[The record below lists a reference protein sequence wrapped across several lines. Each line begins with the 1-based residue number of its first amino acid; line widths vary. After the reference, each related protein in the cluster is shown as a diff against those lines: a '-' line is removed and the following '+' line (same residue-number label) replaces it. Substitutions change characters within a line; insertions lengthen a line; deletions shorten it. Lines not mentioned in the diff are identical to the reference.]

1 MEQLNFD
8 TLKQLLNEKKY
19 REFITYISKFEE
31 VDIAEFL
38 QELDD
43 EKLIIAFRSLP
54 KDIAADVF
62 SYLPIDFQQLI
73 IAKITDVEINRIIED
88 LYIDDAVDM
97 LDELPANLVKKVL
110 KNASVSTRNTINK
123 FLKYDDDTAGSIM
136 TAEFIDL
143 KQDMNVKTAIDRIRK
158 IGKDK
163 ESIYTCYVIDKNRKL
178 EGVISIKDLLLSDDD
193 KIISSIMDK
202 NFVSAKTSDDQETV
216 ANLFSKYDLLA
227 LPVVDNENRLVGIV
241 TIDDAVDVISEEAEE
256 DFEKMAALI
265 PSETPYLQTSVF
277 KLYKN
282 RILWLIVLMFA
293 GMISGYILSAKEEVI
308 ATVPILVS
316 FIPMLNDTGGNCG
329 SQTATIVIRGLTS
342 GELSTKNWLKIWWK
356 ELRVALL
363 VGITLVTFNLI
374 RVMFLTPWGNYNNL
388 VEKWQVALIVCLSL
402 LITIIISKSL
412 GALLPLLA
420 KKLKLDPAVCASPLI
435 TTIVDASAILI
446 YFALACAII
455 PNLL

>member
-293 GMISGYILSAKEEVI
+293 GMDISCQQK
-308 ATVPILVS
+308 
-316 FIPMLNDTGGNCG
+316 
-329 SQTATIVIRGLTS
+329 
-342 GELSTKNWLKIWWK
+342 KK
-356 ELRVALL
+356 
-363 VGITLVTFNLI
+363 
-374 RVMFLTPWGNYNNL
+374 
-388 VEKWQVALIVCLSL
+388 
-402 LITIIISKSL
+402 
-412 GALLPLLA
+412 LLPQYRFLFRLYQ
-420 KKLKLDPAVCASPLI
+420 C
-435 TTIVDASAILI
+435 
-446 YFALACAII
+446 
-455 PNLL
+455 

>member
-216 ANLFSKYDLLA
+216 ANLFSKYDLI
-227 LPVVDNENRLVGIV
+227 GIS
-241 TIDDAVDVISEEAEE
+241 VI
-256 DFEKMAALI
+256 
-265 PSETPYLQTSVF
+265 F
-277 KLYKN
+277 KL
-282 RILWLIVLMFA
+282 
-293 GMISGYILSAKEEVI
+293 
-308 ATVPILVS
+308 
-316 FIPMLNDTGGNCG
+316 
-329 SQTATIVIRGLTS
+329 
-342 GELSTKNWLKIWWK
+342 
-356 ELRVALL
+356 
-363 VGITLVTFNLI
+363 GIT
-374 RVMFLTPWGNYNNL
+374 
-388 VEKWQVALIVCLSL
+388 
-402 LITIIISKSL
+402 
-412 GALLPLLA
+412 
-420 KKLKLDPAVCASPLI
+420 
-435 TTIVDASAILI
+435 
-446 YFALACAII
+446 
-455 PNLL
+455 